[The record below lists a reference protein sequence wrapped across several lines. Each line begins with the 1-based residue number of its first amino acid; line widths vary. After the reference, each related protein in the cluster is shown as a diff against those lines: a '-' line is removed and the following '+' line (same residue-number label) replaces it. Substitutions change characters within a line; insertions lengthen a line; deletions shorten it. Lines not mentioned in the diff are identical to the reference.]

1 LTTTPGKSGDLEEH
15 DGRYNHQGKIYGRL
29 LNGIVEAGVPVG
41 ALIHSLR
48 TARHPEDLKSSL
60 D

>member
-15 DGRYNHQGKIYGRL
+15 YGRYNHHGKIYGRL
-29 LNGIVEAGVPVG
+29 LDGIVEAGVPVG
-41 ALIHSLR
+41 ALIHSLG
-48 TARHPEDLKSSL
+48 TASHPEVLKPGL